1 MSFLQRTLSDIGHLF
16 QPLESV
22 LREKL
27 IPALVGKHVSD
38 IERRILALPVRLG
51 GIGLTDPSRT
61 AKQEFDNSIAIT
73 KDLSSIIYNQER
85 DFTNYDSPRVNA
97 VIKERRT
104 IKDQVLQDELEEI
117 LEIAGPKMKRILE
130 LNQEKGSG
138 SWLTARIYIK

>member
-73 KDLSSIIYNQER
+73 KDLSSIIYNHER
-85 DFTNYDSPRVNA
+85 DFTNYEV
-97 VIKERRT
+97 
-104 IKDQVLQDELEEI
+104 
-117 LEIAGPKMKRILE
+117 
-130 LNQEKGSG
+130 
-138 SWLTARIYIK
+138 